1 MTDIYY
7 NRQHLLCEVKI
18 MKADQLIWNI
28 AQLEYSLFVVNSY
41 AAGIQQNDGR
51 YITKYFPMS
60 PFVIEQMLLRQGSM
74 GCYQQGYKTNRI
86 KWICFDF
93 DCKEKAEPDVY
104 ALYEECV
111 APFIHVLD
119 EVGIHYLTEFS
130 GRRGIHVWVTFNKLL
145 TKGLGFRIVCELE
158 QRCSALAR
166 IRESEEWGLD
176 RFPATD
182 SSRNNIVGKQ
192 VKFPLSRHRSGAR
205 SYFFTR
211 NFQKKEDTESEQFLQ
226 EQLEILEG
234 YEPNDAEEIARRL
247 GVSISRTDAAEFK
260 YRKYRLIGKIE
271 ITVDQAVEILSETAV
286 FKQIFRRMQ
295 QGLALPQD
303 WTVLLGTLYL
313 CDSNAQLVKDV
324 FRRFPNY
331 DEQKTCSNIEKLG
344 VRYFPAT
351 FSYLY
356 RIYGMTM
363 ESSLDGQETS
373 LHYLLRRCGLEQN
386 LLVQFEEL
394 NEKKAVSDIRITVN
408 KEKAYL
414 KENDEVP
421 DVSVW
426 NKLCDLKQYDL
437 QFYDTLIVSIVK
449 GEKTEYVPTGFK
461 VYERIESSKKIRT
474 LISLS
479 AKDRVITTNLALRLC
494 SRMKTTW
501 KSFSYHVS
509 YTSQDRIFYYWY
521 SSWARFI
528 DHIRVFTE
536 IPFMDNYEVF
546 YIDLKGFYDHI
557 DFLAV
562 FRAFEDLL
570 DEETKNIFIFLI
582 EFNDKLMKQLQN
594 GRRIGVPQGPAYA
607 RIIAEMFLDRL
618 LEAACRR
625 FNCSKFYMYRYVDDI
640 VFFCNPDFDGK
651 ALFDE
656 LIGFLPSAGLPVNLE
671 KSRYF
676 GEISS
681 LTDEEKS
688 VLLHKDSFN
697 YELKENEY
705 TGILLEEEK
714 RRKLKDYLMEN
725 PFNVGSLGYIFGKNT
740 ITEAQNWC
748 LDYCREDILKS
759 CEGRGSN
766 FRKFYEFLFRN
777 ERYMKKILDNQE
789 LLLISLDS
797 LNFSNFIH
805 TLYYAVQDHVIA
817 PEIFERIKCEYLEEL
832 PDTEMKEDD
841 RVIVKAL
848 TLISAEVPNE
858 KS

>member
-1 MTDIYY
+1 MI
-7 NRQHLLCEVKI
+7 
-18 MKADQLIWNI
+18 ADQLIHDI
-28 AQLEYSLFVVNSY
+28 AELEYSLFVVNNY

-60 PFVIEQMLLRQGSM
+60 SFVLEEMLLRQGSM
-74 GCYQQGYKTNRI
+74 GCYQQGYRTNRI

-93 DCKEKAEPDVY
+93 DCKEKVEPDVY

-111 APFIHVLD
+111 VPFIHVLD
-119 EVGIHYLTEFS
+119 EIGIHYLTEFS
-130 GRRGIHVWVTFNKLL
+130 GRRGIHVWIIFDKLL
-145 TKGLGFRIVCELE
+145 TKELGFRIVCELE
-158 QRCSALAR
+158 QRCIALSE
-166 IRESEEWGLD
+166 IRESKIWGLD

-182 SSRNNIVGKQ
+182 SSQNNVVGKQ
-192 VKFPLSRHRSGAR
+192 VKFPLSCHRSGMR
-205 SYFFTR
+205 SYFFTKK
-211 NFQKKEDTESEQFLQ
+211 FQKKNDTESEQFLQ
-226 EQLEILEG
+226 EQLKILQE
-234 YEPNDAEEIARRL
+234 YEPNDAEEIACKL
-247 GVSISRTDAAEFK
+247 SVAISRVDAAKLK
-260 YRKYRLIGKIE
+260 YRRYRLIGRIE
-271 ITVDQAVEILSETAV
+271 ITVDQVVEILSETAV
-286 FKQIFRRMQ
+286 FDQIFRRMRR
-295 QGLALPQD
+295 GLALPQD

-344 VRYFPAT
+344 ARYFPAT
-351 FSYLY
+351 FAYLY
-356 RIYGMTM
+356 RIYEMKM
-363 ESSLDGQETS
+363 EDNLDGQETS
-373 LHYLLRRCGLEQN
+373 LQYLLRRCGLEQN
-386 LLVQFEEL
+386 LLAQFEEL
-394 NEKKAVSDIRITVN
+394 NEKKVVSDIRITVN
-408 KEKAYL
+408 KEKSYL

-437 QFYDTLIVSIVK
+437 QFYDALIESIVK

-461 VYERIESSKKIRT
+461 VYERIESSEKIRT
-474 LISLS
+474 LVSLS

-521 SSWARFI
+521 SSWGRFI
-528 DHIRVFTE
+528 DHIRVFAE

-546 YIDLKGFYDHI
+546 YIDLKEFYDHI

-562 FRAFEDLL
+562 FRTFEDLL
-570 DEETKNIFIFLI
+570 DEETKNIFFFLT
-582 EFNDKLMKQLQN
+582 EFNDKLMKQLKN

-618 LEAACRR
+618 MESICCQ
-625 FNCSKFYMYRYVDDI
+625 FDCSGFHMYRYVDDI
-640 VFFCNPDFDGK
+640 VFFCKPNFNAR

-656 LIGFLPSAGLPVNLE
+656 LMGVFPSAGLPVNLK

-676 GEISS
+676 GKVNS
-681 LTDEEKS
+681 LTDEEKN

-705 TGILLEEEK
+705 TGILFEEER
-714 RRKLKDYLMEN
+714 RRKLKEYLMEN

-748 LDYCREDILKS
+748 LDFYRKDILKS
-759 CEGRGSN
+759 YEGRGSN

-777 ERYMKKILDNQE
+777 KWYMEEILDKQE
-789 LLLISLDS
+789 LFLIPLDS

-805 TLYYAVQDHVIA
+805 SLYYVVQDYVVA
-817 PEIFERIKCEYLEEL
+817 PETFERIKCEYLKEL
-832 PDTEMKEDD
+832 PDIKIKEDD

-848 TLISAEVPNE
+848 TLISMEVPDG